1 MPFPINCP
9 EYLLQYVP
17 NDAVYYMGVCD
28 AWDEEKNK
36 ILRSLGLKTE
46 ILWRKKPEDKGI
58 TASWVRSCIATDHEW
73 AHLVP
78 KSVYRYLT
86 EHDLDQR
93 IKRLEKIRM
102 DEKDASLVPSLNA
115 MMENENTAKDVEKAM
130 KED

>member
-1 MPFPINCP
+1 MKEFNVPESEYDILPFPINCP

-78 KSVYRYLT
+78 KLSLIHIFVRSCGKSCEY
-86 EHDLDQR
+86 HR
-93 IKRLEKIRM
+93 IFSSFWIE
-102 DEKDASLVPSLNA
+102 P
-115 MMENENTAKDVEKAM
+115 
-130 KED
+130 

>member
-1 MPFPINCP
+1 
-9 EYLLQYVP
+9 
-17 NDAVYYMGVCD
+17 MGVCD